1 VNSTRVIHITNVR
14 ANASELPL
22 SLLISATQPPTSV
35 QALVGISGAQQVPIA
50 NPQQAV
56 AFLRAG
62 NQGNVGS
69 ANNFQN
75 CLSHNASLV
84 GGIGPAAFDFS
95 ATVAE
100 GFASAF
106 MLRDFVVTADGITA
120 PQLPEQNVLGFPY
133 DTESAFYSPSL
144 FMLTPEVGLADFG
157 TRILLRFHPVS
168 AGVHLFLPT
177 SIPLNKIFPEF
188 NGYATITNGLQ
199 LMRADQ
205 TGNSAP
211 GFTPVVPTASVGIT
225 PVAEVSY
232 NGSTAEAVYE
242 VLNANPNNIEVAAIP
257 VAVAF
262 GSTPQSSPALGQ
274 VFVNASLA
282 PLSLVETSDLAAPI
296 PRFAETSTPQRA
308 YAIQSCSAT
317 PLSGRIASKTGVQ
330 NARVWTIE
338 VDNGATPAHSAEIDG
353 FTFTQT
359 FGTACTPMV
368 ANTFP
373 LALGDILAAGSAT
386 APVTIDFTGCPNN
399 ARFTVN
405 IPLSANGGAAIGD
418 ILRNNEYR

>member
-1 VNSTRVIHITNVR
+1 VNSTRVIHITNLR

-168 AGVHLFLPT
+168 AGVHLFVPT

-296 PRFAETSTPQRA
+296 PRFADTSTPQRA
-308 YAIQSCSAT
+308 YACWRRLAGVPLWRAMERRAAT
-317 PLSGRIASKTGVQ
+317 GR
-330 NARVWTIE
+330 
-338 VDNGATPAHSAEIDG
+338 
-353 FTFTQT
+353 
-359 FGTACTPMV
+359 
-368 ANTFP
+368 
-373 LALGDILAAGSAT
+373 
-386 APVTIDFTGCPNN
+386 
-399 ARFTVN
+399 
-405 IPLSANGGAAIGD
+405 
-418 ILRNNEYR
+418 